1 VSDDLGRR
9 SLFAELKR
17 RSVFRVA
24 ALYAVVAWV
33 LIQIGEATFEPLGLP
48 EGSQRLLI
56 ILVGLGFPVAVVL
69 TWVFD
74 ITPEGIV
81 RTSDD
86 PEAEVAHLRT
96 GRRIDFAIIGALL
109 IVVALV
115 LWRSERDPGLP
126 ASAPEF
132 DPAELI
138 PPENPPLPEKPSIV
152 VLPFDNMSGDP
163 EQEYFADG
171 ITEDLTTDLSRNPRV
186 FVIARNSAFTYKG
199 RPVRIED
206 VGRELGVRYAVEGS
220 VRKAGGQVRIN
231 AQLIDATSGL
241 HLWSERYDRELADI
255 FGLQDEIVAAILD
268 SVGVEIETEE
278 MARARRK
285 PTEHLSAYDAL
296 MRGQYHLGFITRR
309 GTAEARRWAERAI
322 ELDPQYAEAQHLLGS
337 ANSLEYN
344 MAWDLDPG
352 LLDRAEAQAR
362 RCLELDPSIPTCH
375 SALVSPELAR
385 GNLAAAIRHAERAIE
400 LAPSHWG
407 GHFSLGLARLREG
420 QPLLAIQSWKRGI
433 RLNPG
438 SEAHNG
444 LLAFAI
450 YRAGREREAVEI
462 WERVRAANPDIIPGR
477 ILLANH
483 YEAKGHHSKAR
494 ALVEEIRAV
503 NPNLA
508 VPHIADILA
517 VRALGPQYVT
527 RIQENLQNAGL
538 PAAGPP
544 GD

>member
-268 SVGVEIETEE
+268 SVGVEIQTEE

-285 PTEHLSAYDAL
+285 PTEHLSAYDA
-296 MRGQYHLGFITRR
+296 
-309 GTAEARRWAERAI
+309 
-322 ELDPQYAEAQHLLGS
+322 AQHLLGS